1 MHTTNGDTMN
11 NTAEQYC
18 KLIKKIE
25 TERNKLLEEIYIKGK
40 DTEFNREYL
49 EKYNRLLE
57 KNCDSLLQFMNE
69 SD

>member
-1 MHTTNGDTMN
+1 MN
-11 NTAEQYC
+11 NIVEQYC

-25 TERNKLLEEIYIKGK
+25 IERNKLLEEIYVKGK

-57 KNCDSLLQFMNE
+57 KNCDYLLRFMNKT
-69 SD
+69 

>member
-1 MHTTNGDTMN
+1 MN
-11 NTAEQYC
+11 NTVEQYC

-25 TERNKLLEEIYIKGK
+25 TERNKLLEEIYVKGK

-49 EKYNRLLE
+49 EKYNKLLE

-69 SD
+69 TN